1 MHLRIGE
8 EMSKLYWFSGLLN
21 FIFGCLLFFV
31 LSLWFMSF
39 IYIAEIS
46 GLIVDPT
53 LDEGLLP
60 LFLILSSG
68 ASLICLPIFVFF
80 NTKLWN
86 KVHLNRVKYTLFA
99 GGILISGLLFTFRII
114 YLL

>member
-1 MHLRIGE
+1 
-8 EMSKLYWFSGLLN
+8 MSKLYWFSGLLN
-21 FIFGCLLFFV
+21 FMFGCLLFFV

-39 IYIAEIS
+39 IYMAEIS
-46 GLIVDPT
+46 GWIADST

-68 ASLICLPIFVFF
+68 ASLVCFPIFVFF
-80 NTKLWN
+80 NTMLWN
-86 KVHLNRVKYTLFA
+86 KIHLNRVKYALFA

-114 YLL
+114 SLL